1 MPNGLLKKMSGL
13 IQGCSALCSRYAMW
27 MSRLKGYLVRI
38 SDPFYMVSWELCKSA
53 SKLFCIS
60 SQARVTPEGSIKLH
74 IMCISLRICTKTSFL
89 KLFSFQLV
97 SWSRA
102 GVKNY
107 WEDEVSENVKLS
119 TCHVNWLNKLL
130 WIIWEV
136 YKKKVKPGLL
146 AKPPLPPHPNLGPF
160 IW

>member
-1 MPNGLLKKMSGL
+1 MFQKFPKIPRKITMMFQICHIFLISFPVLSKVPLDLADVYRPNRNYIHPCFWYGFLRVVQICFK
-13 IQGCSALCSRYAMW
+13 IILCAY
-27 MSRLKGYLVRI
+27 V
-38 SDPFYMVSWELCKSA
+38 
-53 SKLFCIS
+53 CIS

-74 IMCISLRICTKTSFL
+74 IMCISLRICTETSFL

-119 TCHVNWLNKLL
+119 TCHVLQLL
-130 WIIWEV
+130 SYCRQYIVIFV
-136 YKKKVKPGLL
+136 SDIV
-146 AKPPLPPHPNLGPF
+146 
-160 IW
+160 

>member
-38 SDPFYMVSWELCKSA
+38 SDPFLYGFLRVVQICFKIILCA
-53 SKLFCIS
+53 YVCIS

-74 IMCISLRICTKTSFL
+74 IMCISLRICTETSFL

-136 YKKKVKPGLL
+136 YKKSKTWAFG
-146 AKPPLPPHPNLGPF
+146 
-160 IW
+160 